1 MGCPQVPEEYGGRE
15 SQSQLPEVNGNG
27 GWPLAVLSNS
37 EVSSNCDLVPIQIFE
52 KVGQKGRVSREGNS
66 PLRFFRST
74 HPLLCSMHCL
84 IFSYGA

>member
-1 MGCPQVPEEYGGRE
+1 MGYPQVPEEYGGRE

-27 GWPLAVLSNS
+27 GWPLAVLGNS
-37 EVSSNCDLVPIQIFE
+37 EVTSNCDLVPIQIFE